1 VSSLTLELLR
11 DPELLRIA
19 ERAHADVHANALAE
33 GRVYTCEEVADRI
46 VWYGDWRRR
55 ALSAEAQL
63 RAERSS
69 SPDTREDRK

>member
-1 VSSLTLELLR
+1 MSSLTLELIR

-19 ERAHADVHANALAE
+19 ERAHADVHASAVAE

-46 VWYGDWRRR
+46 GWYGDWRRR

-63 RAERSS
+63 RAALSP
-69 SPDTREDRK
+69 SPDTRDND